1 MIIPFGIFDAYAE
14 LLCYTVIMER
24 LKELR
29 LEKNLSQL
37 ELAKAIGF
45 SQSSIVYWETGQR
58 VPNAQAVIILARFFG
73 VSTDYLLGE
82 KDY

>member
-1 MIIPFGIFDAYAE
+1 M
-14 LLCYTVIMER
+14 CYTVIMER

-58 VPNAQAVIILARFFG
+58 VPNAQAVIILARFFE

>member
-1 MIIPFGIFDAYAE
+1 
-14 LLCYTVIMER
+14 MER

-58 VPNAQAVIILARFFG
+58 VPNAQAVIILAKYFN

-82 KDY
+82 ID